1 MAKVSLIFQDLKDD
15 TQVEAFLNK
24 DRNVSIIIWNTP
36 KREFSNSSCIELD
49 IETKTVLISHL
60 KGVVKKFQNG

>member
-49 IETKTVLISHL
+49 IETTKVLISHL